1 MAEQQEQEEVK
12 RLVLNY
18 NQRQEEEIYNGKLI
32 KIQNGIM
39 CKLSTV
45 CALND
50 YRNDA
55 IGLHV
60 FTADTSS
67 AFALSVNFEHKSKLR
82 EVYG

>member
-32 KIQNGIM
+32 KTQNGIM

-45 CALND
+45 CARFND
-50 YRNDA
+50 
-55 IGLHV
+55 
-60 FTADTSS
+60 
-67 AFALSVNFEHKSKLR
+67 
-82 EVYG
+82 